1 MQVTQTSSQGL
12 KQEYKVVLPAGELAA
27 KLAAQLSEIQAKSQI
42 KGFRPGK
49 APIGHLKKLYGKSIM
64 SDVLQEAVND
74 ANRKIVEENE
84 LRIALE
90 PKIDFPGGQ
99 EEVERALTAEGDFSY
114 VVTFETLPKFDIGA
128 FDDISLERPVAEVAR
143 GRYREGAA
151 VSRRS
156 CSGIRGQARRGQ
168 GREGRQTDDRFHRQA
183 RRRAL

>member
-27 KLAAQLSEIQAKSQI
+27 KLAAQLTEIQAKSQI

-128 FDDISLERPVAEVAR
+128 FDDISLERPVAEVAEDDIEKALQSLADR
-143 GRYREGAA
+143 AQEFEARPEGA
-151 VSRRS
+151 
-156 CSGIRGQARRGQ
+156 Q
-168 GREGRQTDDRFHRQA
+168 GGEGRQTDDRFHRQA